1 MITQRTS
8 LLRILVVTYTQ
19 SLVRN
24 LKDLTYHFHKSRKMK
39 PIPKTERVTIPQ
51 ANLVI
56 MGEDDSESLSTDGLR
71 ISMEYIGGRGIKE
84 DNYTNQ

>member
-1 MITQRTS
+1 MA
-8 LLRILVVTYTQ
+8 
-19 SLVRN
+19 
-24 LKDLTYHFHKSRKMK
+24 
-39 PIPKTERVTIPQ
+39 KTEGVTIPQ

-56 MGEDDSESLSTDGLR
+56 MGEDDSEPLSTDGLR